1 MEIFGIPLQAF
12 MGQLLLGLVNGAF
25 YALLSLGLAVIFGL
39 LGIVNFAHGALY
51 MLGAFAAW
59 IMLDKFGINYWYA
72 LFLAPLVVGL
82 LGVVIER
89 LFLQHLY
96 KLDPLYGLLL
106 TFGLALIAE
115 GVFRELY
122 GVSGQNYNVPEL
134 LSGATNLGFMVL
146 PNYRA
151 WVVLVSLSV
160 CLGTWFVI
168 ERTRLGAYLRAGTE
182 NAPLVQAFGIN
193 VPVMVMCTYGAG
205 AALAA
210 LAGVLAAPII
220 QVNPLM
226 GSNLIIVVF
235 AVVVIGCPDHSGQPA
250 DGSNLIIVVF
260 AVVVIGGMGSILG
273 SVVSGLGLGLVEGL
287 TRVFYPEASNIVVF
301 VIMVLVL
308 MVRPAGLFGKES

>member
-1 MEIFGIPLQAF
+1 
-12 MGQLLLGLVNGAF
+12 MGQLMLGLVNGAF
-25 YALLSLGLAVIFGL
+25 YAMLSLGLAVIFGL

-59 IMLDKFGINYWYA
+59 IMLDQFGINYWAA
-72 LFLAPLVVGL
+72 LILAPLAVGIV
-82 LGVVIER
+82 GVVIER
-89 LFLQHLY
+89 LFLRHLY

-106 TFGLALIAE
+106 TFGLALVME

-151 WVVLVSLSV
+151 WVVLVSLVV
-160 CLGTWFVI
+160 CLGTWYLI

-182 NAPLVQAFGIN
+182 NAPLVQAFGVN
-193 VPVMVMCTYGAG
+193 VPLMVMLTYGAG
-205 AALAA
+205 AALAG

-235 AVVVIGCPDHSGQPA
+235 AVVVIG
-250 DGSNLIIVVF
+250 
-260 AVVVIGGMGSILG
+260 GMGSILG
-273 SVVSGLGLGLVEGL
+273 SVITGLGLGIIEGL

-301 VIMVLVL
+301 VVMVIVL
-308 MVRPAGLFGKES
+308 MFRPAGLFGKEA

>member
-12 MGQLLLGLVNGAF
+12 LGQLLLGLVNGAF

-59 IMLDKFGINYWYA
+59 IMLDQLGINYWAA
-72 LFLAPLVVGL
+72 LILAPLVVGVI
-82 LGVVIER
+82 GVVIER
-89 LFLQHLY
+89 LFLRHLY
-96 KLDPLYGLLL
+96 KLDEIYGLLL
-106 TFGLALIAE
+106 TFGLTLIAE
-115 GVFRELY
+115 GIFRELY
-122 GVSGQNYNVPEL
+122 GVSGQNYPVPEL

-151 WVVLVSLSV
+151 WVVVASLVV
-160 CLGTWFVI
+160 CLGTWYLI

-193 VPVMVMCTYGAG
+193 VPMMVMLTYGAG

-226 GSNLIIVVF
+226 GSNLII
-235 AVVVIGCPDHSGQPA
+235 I
-250 DGSNLIIVVF
+250 VF

-273 SVVSGLGLGLVEGL
+273 SVITGLGLGLVEGL
-287 TRVFYPEASNIVVF
+287 TRVFYPEASSIVVF
-301 VIMVLVL
+301 VVMVLVL
-308 MVRPAGLFGKES
+308 MVRPAGLFGKEA

>member
-1 MEIFGIPLQAF
+1 MEIFGIPHQAF
-12 MGQLLLGLVNGAF
+12 LGQLLLGLVNGAF
-25 YALLSLGLAVIFGL
+25 YAMLSLGLAVIFGL

-59 IMLDKFGINYWYA
+59 ILLDKFGLNYWYA
-72 LFLAPLVVGL
+72 LVLAPLIVGVI
-82 LGVVIER
+82 GVAIER
-89 LFLQHLY
+89 LFLKHLY

-106 TFGLALIAE
+106 TFGLALILE

-134 LSGATNLGFMVL
+134 LSGATNLGFMML

-151 WVVLVSLSV
+151 WVVLVSLVV
-160 CLGTWFVI
+160 CLGTWYLI

-193 VPVMVMCTYGAG
+193 VPMMVMLTYGAG
-205 AALAA
+205 AALAG

-220 QVNPLM
+220 QVSPLM
-226 GSNLIIVVF
+226 
-235 AVVVIGCPDHSGQPA
+235 
-250 DGSNLIIVVF
+250 GSNLIIVVF

-273 SVVSGLGLGLVEGL
+273 SVLTGLGLGLIEGM
-287 TRVFYPEASNIVVF
+287 TRVFYPEASSIVVF

-308 MVRPAGLFGKES
+308 MVRPSGLFGKEN

>member
-12 MGQLLLGLVNGAF
+12 MGQLMLGLVNGAF
-25 YALLSLGLAVIFGL
+25 YAMLSLGLAVIFGL

-59 IMLDKFGINYWYA
+59 IMLDKFGINYWAA
-72 LFLAPLVVGL
+72 LILAPLAVGV

-89 LFLQHLY
+89 LFLRHLY

-106 TFGLALIAE
+106 TFGLALIFE
-115 GVFRELY
+115 GVFREIY

-151 WVVLVSLSV
+151 WVVLVSLVV
-160 CLGTWFVI
+160 CLGTWYLI

-182 NAPLVQAFGIN
+182 NAPLVQAFGVN
-193 VPVMVMCTYGAG
+193 VPLMVMLTYGAG
-205 AALAA
+205 AALAG
-210 LAGVLAAPII
+210 LAGVLAAPVI
-220 QVNPLM
+220 QVSPLM
-226 GSNLIIVVF
+226 
-235 AVVVIGCPDHSGQPA
+235 
-250 DGSNLIIVVF
+250 GSNLIIVVF

-273 SVVSGLGLGLVEGL
+273 SVITGLGLGIVEGL

-301 VIMVLVL
+301 IIMVIVL
-308 MVRPAGLFGKES
+308 MVKPAGLFGKEL

>member
-1 MEIFGIPLQAF
+1 MEIFGIPHQAF
-12 MGQLLLGLVNGAF
+12 LGQLLLGLVNGAF
-25 YALLSLGLAVIFGL
+25 YAMLSLGLAVIFGL

-51 MLGAFAAW
+51 MLGAFVAW
-59 IMLDKFGINYWYA
+59 ILLDKFGIGYWYS
-72 LFLAPLVVGL
+72 LFLSPLIVGA
-82 LGVVIER
+82 LGVAIER
-89 LFLQHLY
+89 LFLKQLY

-115 GVFRELY
+115 GIFRELY
-122 GVSGQNYNVPEL
+122 GVSGQNFNVPEEL
-134 LSGATNLGFMVL
+134 AGATNLGFMIL

-151 WVVLVSLSV
+151 WVVLVSLVV
-160 CLGTWFVI
+160 CLGTWYLI

-182 NAPLVQAFGIN
+182 NAALVQAFGIN
-193 VPVMVMCTYGAG
+193 VPLMVMLTYGAG

-235 AVVVIGCPDHSGQPA
+235 AVVVIG
-250 DGSNLIIVVF
+250 
-260 AVVVIGGMGSILG
+260 GMGSILG
-273 SVVSGLGLGLVEGL
+273 SVITGLGLGLIEGM

-308 MVRPAGLFGKES
+308 MVRPAGLFGKEA

>member
-12 MGQLLLGLVNGAF
+12 LGQLLLGLVNGAF
-25 YALLSLGLAVIFGL
+25 YAMLSLGLAVIFGL

-59 IMLDKFGINYWYA
+59 ILMDQLGINYWAA
-72 LFLAPLVVGL
+72 LFLAPLIVGV
-82 LGVVIER
+82 LGMVIER
-89 LFLQHLY
+89 VFLKHLY
-96 KLDPLYGLLL
+96 KLDEIYGLLL
-106 TFGLALIAE
+106 TFGLTLIAE
-115 GVFRELY
+115 GIFRELY
-122 GVSGQNYNVPEL
+122 GVSGQSYPVPEL
-134 LSGATNLGFMVL
+134 LQGATNLGFMIL

-151 WVVLVSLSV
+151 WVVLVSLVV
-160 CLGTWFVI
+160 CLGTWYLI

-193 VPVMVMCTYGAG
+193 VPMMVMLTYGAG

-235 AVVVIGCPDHSGQPA
+235 AVVVIG
-250 DGSNLIIVVF
+250 
-260 AVVVIGGMGSILG
+260 GMGSILG
-273 SVVSGLGLGLVEGL
+273 SVITGIGLGLVEGL
-287 TRVFYPEASNIVVF
+287 TRVFYPEASSIVVF

-308 MVRPAGLFGKES
+308 MVRPAGLFGKDT

>member
-1 MEIFGIPLQAF
+1 MDIFGIPHQAF
-12 MGQLLLGLVNGAF
+12 LGQLLLGLVNGAF
-25 YALLSLGLAVIFGL
+25 YAMLSLGLAVIFGL

-59 IMLDKFGINYWYA
+59 ILFDQFGLNYWYA
-72 LFLAPLVVGL
+72 LILAPLIVGAI
-82 LGVVIER
+82 GVVIER
-89 LFLQHLY
+89 LFLKHLY

-106 TFGLALIAE
+106 TFGLALILE

-122 GVSGQNYNVPEL
+122 GVSGQNYRVPEL
-134 LSGATNLGFMVL
+134 LSGATDLGFMVL

-151 WVVLVSLSV
+151 WVVLVSLVV
-160 CLGTWFVI
+160 CLGTWYLI

-193 VPVMVMCTYGAG
+193 VPLMVMLTYGAG
-205 AALAA
+205 AGLAG

-220 QVNPLM
+220 QVSPLM
-226 GSNLIIVVF
+226 
-235 AVVVIGCPDHSGQPA
+235 
-250 DGSNLIIVVF
+250 GSNLIIVVF

-273 SVVSGLGLGLVEGL
+273 SVLTGLGLGLIEGM
-287 TRVFYPEASNIVVF
+287 TRVFYPEASSIVVF

-308 MVRPAGLFGKES
+308 MVRPAGLFGKEN

>member
-12 MGQLLLGLVNGAF
+12 LGQLLLGLVNGAF
-25 YALLSLGLAVIFGL
+25 YAMLSLGLAVIFGL
-39 LGIVNFAHGALY
+39 LGVVNFAHGALY

-59 IMLDKFGINYWYA
+59 IMLNKFGINYWGA
-72 LFLAPLVVGL
+72 LLLAPLTVGL

-89 LFLQHLY
+89 LFLKHLY

-106 TFGLALIAE
+106 TFGLALIFE
-115 GVFRELY
+115 GIFRELY
-122 GVSGQNYNVPEL
+122 GASGQNYDVPEL

-151 WVVLVSLSV
+151 WVVLVSLLV
-160 CLGTWFVI
+160 CLGTWYLI

-182 NAPLVQAFGIN
+182 NAALVQAFGVN
-193 VPVMVMCTYGAG
+193 VPLMVMLTYGAG

-226 GSNLIIVVF
+226 GSNLF
-235 AVVVIGCPDHSGQPA
+235 F
-250 DGSNLIIVVF
+250 VVF
-260 AVVVIGGMGSILG
+260 AVVVIGGMGSIMG
-273 SVVSGLGLGLVEGL
+273 SILTGLGLGVVEGL
-287 TRVFYPEASNIVVF
+287 TRVFYPEASSIVVF
-301 VIMVLVL
+301 VIMVIVL
-308 MVRPAGLFGKES
+308 MFRPAGLFGKEA

>member
-12 MGQLLLGLVNGAF
+12 LGQLLLGLVNGAF

-59 IMLDKFGINYWYA
+59 IMLDKFGLNYWYA
-72 LFLAPLVVGL
+72 LVLAPLAVGL

-89 LFLQHLY
+89 LFLRHLY
-96 KLDPLYGLLL
+96 KLDPIYGLLL
-106 TFGLALIAE
+106 TFGLALILE
-115 GVFRELY
+115 GVFREIY
-122 GVSGQNYNVPEL
+122 GSSGQNYNVPDL
-134 LSGATNLGFMVL
+134 LQGATNLGFMIL

-151 WVVLVSLSV
+151 WVVVVSLVV
-160 CLGTWFVI
+160 CLGTWFLI

-182 NAPLVQAFGIN
+182 NAPLLQAFGVN
-193 VPVMVMCTYGAG
+193 VPVMVMLTYGAG
-205 AALAA
+205 TALAG

-220 QVNPLM
+220 QVSPLM
-226 GSNLIIVVF
+226 GSNLV
-235 AVVVIGCPDHSGQPA
+235 
-250 DGSNLIIVVF
+250 IVVF

-273 SVVSGLGLGLVEGL
+273 SVITGLALGLIEGM

-308 MVRPAGLFGKES
+308 MVRPNGLFGKES